1 MDKPHPRLP
10 LMSRNAHNNKIGKIT
25 TPLMSRN
32 AHDNKIGKITK
43 YRRQFDD
50 FYNFGKYGDCGE
62 FLSNQFHPCWRIW
75 RFWQILVKSPNVCKS
90 VPYLVARQFWQ
101 ILIKSPN
108 VCKSVPYM
116 VASHVGEYGN
126 FGEFLSNHQM
136 YVNQFH
142 TRWPAIVAKLAN
154 MAIWANC
161 CQIAKCM

>member
-1 MDKPHPRLP
+1 
-10 LMSRNAHNNKIGKIT
+10 
-25 TPLMSRN
+25 MSRN

-101 ILIKSPN
+101 ILVKSPN
-108 VCKSVPYM
+108 VCKSVPYT
-116 VASHVGEYGN
+116 VASHCCETGKYGDLGEL
-126 FGEFLSNHQM
+126 LSNRQM
-136 YVNQFH
+136 YVPYLPVYKSTFYNLKVGLKNRPRLIHGSKTEIEMFR
-142 TRWPAIVAKLAN
+142 TN
-154 MAIWANC
+154 
-161 CQIAKCM
+161 